1 MPAARSHRQRS
12 ESRRRLGP
20 TEMPMWIM
28 CTQPRALMPE
38 ASLCMPVV
46 AHMHASARSSTGSHV
61 QPARTRPQIAPACA
75 LVQKPATSASGL
87 GSPLPH
93 LHRNRL
99 RPCHVCSGTALTP
112 AGTWRQ
118 RQHSDPICRRMP
130 LSVVSCAGVGVAGL
144 VTVSNTALSLPSA
157 TSSRTPPHSA
167 RTYDAARRPRCCS
180 IHHTP

>member
-1 MPAARSHRQRS
+1 
-12 ESRRRLGP
+12 
-20 TEMPMWIM
+20 MWVMI
-28 CTQPRALMPE
+28 TQPRALMPE
-38 ASLCMPVV
+38 ASLCMPVI

-75 LVQKPATSASGL
+75 LVQKPP
-87 GSPLPH
+87 PLPH

-99 RPCHVCSGTALTP
+99 ARCHVCSGTGLTP
-112 AGTWRQ
+112 AGSW

-144 VTVSNTALSLPSA
+144 LTVSDTALSLPSA

-167 RTYDAARRPRCCS
+167 RTYDAAMPRAGRVAAACTM
-180 IHHTP
+180 HRD